1 VGACRKSL
9 RSVWNQA
16 RTAREKLNLA
26 GDFMPEILADES
38 WDAKANNITATCL
51 DEKDVAMLYKYQV
64 N

>member
-1 VGACRKSL
+1 
-9 RSVWNQA
+9 
-16 RTAREKLNLA
+16 
-26 GDFMPEILADES
+26 MPEILADES